1 MLTFRRFLTVGFV
14 WTAKTPNARVYIV
27 AEVTTSNMVPMKI
40 WLTIP
45 EIAAEYAI
53 SRQTI
58 WRLVKDRK
66 LPSQRIGHLYRIKR
80 VHWTTYLQKCNQEGQ
95 DQ

>member
-1 MLTFRRFLTVGFV
+1 
-14 WTAKTPNARVYIV
+14 
-27 AEVTTSNMVPMKI
+27 MVETRN

-58 WRLVKDRK
+58 WRLVKDQK
-66 LPSQRIGHLYRIKR
+66 LASQRIGHVYRIKR
-80 VHWTTYLQKCNQEGQ
+80 EVWTAYLQKCNQGPVV
-95 DQ
+95 

>member
-1 MLTFRRFLTVGFV
+1 
-14 WTAKTPNARVYIV
+14 
-27 AEVTTSNMVPMKI
+27 MVETNH

-58 WRLVKDRK
+58 WRLVKDKK
-66 LPSQRIGHLYRIKR
+66 LAGQRIGHSYRVKR
-80 VHWTTYLQKCNQEGQ
+80 DDWMAYLQQCNQEGQ
-95 DQ
+95 Y

>member
-1 MLTFRRFLTVGFV
+1 
-14 WTAKTPNARVYIV
+14 
-27 AEVTTSNMVPMKI
+27 MVETRN

-58 WRLVKDRK
+58 WRLVKDKK
-66 LPSQRIGHLYRIKR
+66 LASQRIGHLYRIKR
-80 VHWTTYLQKCNQEGQ
+80 ENWTAYLQKCNQEGQ
-95 DQ
+95 YK

>member
-1 MLTFRRFLTVGFV
+1 
-14 WTAKTPNARVYIV
+14 
-27 AEVTTSNMVPMKI
+27 MVETRN

-58 WRLVKDRK
+58 WRLVKDKK
-66 LPSQRIGHLYRIKR
+66 LASQRIGHLYRIGRDDWKA
-80 VHWTTYLQKCNQEGQ
+80 YLEKCNQEGR

>member
-1 MLTFRRFLTVGFV
+1 MVE
-14 WTAKTPNARVYIV
+14 AR
-27 AEVTTSNMVPMKI
+27 N

-58 WRLVKDRK
+58 WRLVKDKK
-66 LPSQRIGHLYRIKR
+66 LPSQRIGHVYCLGRDDWKA
-80 VHWTTYLQKCNQEGQ
+80 YLQRRNQEGQ
-95 DQ
+95 Y